1 LNEGGL
7 SNSNSGQ
14 DLNVPGAE
22 IDDVNEEIG
31 DEDEENNDYSLAN
44 SE

>member
-1 LNEGGL
+1 MY
-7 SNSNSGQ
+7 
-14 DLNVPGAE
+14 PAE

-31 DEDEENNDYSLAN
+31 EEDEENNDYSLAD